1 MRMNIFNNTP
11 ASAVTKRVER
21 KQEAW
26 RSLRTNTSA
35 RFLSLTANSFNESDL
50 PM

>member
-21 KQEAW
+21 KQEGS
-26 RSLRTNTSA
+26 RSLRTNPSV
-35 RFLSLTANSFNESDL
+35 RFLNLTANNFNESDL
-50 PM
+50 TM